1 MITNQD
7 DNHNKV
13 DYHPKHY
20 NNDFHSFQILSNAIF
35 TYTCESD
42 VKSLNDPSGIV
53 EISFPC
59 NDLNIIKE
67 FHYENIFTCKNIQN
81 SKIFQSFKC

>member
-1 MITNQD
+1 MMITNPD

-20 NNDFHSFQILSNAIF
+20 KNSFQILSNITF
-35 TYTCESD
+35 TYTCESA

-53 EISFPC
+53 DISFPC

-67 FHYENIFTCKNIQN
+67 
-81 SKIFQSFKC
+81 

>member
-1 MITNQD
+1 MTIAVERITTQSTTKMIVQSHQNI
-7 DNHNKV
+7 H
-13 DYHPKHY
+13 
-20 NNDFHSFQILSNAIF
+20 F

-53 EISFPC
+53 DISFPC

-67 FHYENIFTCKNIQN
+67 LSHSICTKQHTKFSDFSIL
-81 SKIFQSFKC
+81 